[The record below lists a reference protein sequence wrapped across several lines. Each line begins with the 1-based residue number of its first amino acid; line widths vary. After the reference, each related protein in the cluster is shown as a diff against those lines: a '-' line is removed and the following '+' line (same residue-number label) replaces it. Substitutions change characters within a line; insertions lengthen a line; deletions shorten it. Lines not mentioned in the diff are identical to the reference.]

1 MSINRTVEN
10 VYIRQRAV
18 ERTRQHFWRLLGM
31 TVMISIITSVLNG
44 IFSAVGNRLMRP
56 ELTEVIDQY
65 AYLTTS
71 TRLTSSEPLLNATI
85 ELFTSPKFI
94 LFSLV
99 CSVLT
104 GIVSAGLTLGH
115 DQQLIEAARGLRPQP
130 LAIFSSMKRC
140 LKAWGLQL
148 WAGLFMGLWFLPGL
162 IVILIGGGL
171 ANGSISEASNLVM
184 TIGMVLM
191 LVLEFRAVLRYAMA
205 HYLLAEH
212 PSWSVRDCLKTS
224 ISRMQGRLWQFF
236 KVGFPVFFKILG
248 AVMVATIV
256 YNAITTL
263 VPMDSQLASVV
274 ETVLVFIAT
283 AYFSEQFNLVY
294 AVFYLNTQMPV
305 LPENAPRPVSEWL
318 PEPAVPVAAEPAAES
333 PITPAESTPDSPED
347 TTPDT
352 NEAKENDQ

>member
-1 MSINRTVEN
+1 MSLNRTVEN

-44 IFSAVGNRLMRP
+44 VFSAVGNRLMRP
-56 ELTEVIDQY
+56 ELAEVIDQY

-71 TRLTSSEPLLNATI
+71 TRLTSSEPMINALM

-99 CSVLT
+99 YSVLA

-115 DQQLIEAARGLRPQP
+115 NQQLIETARGLRPQP
-130 LAIFSSMKRC
+130 LAIFSGMKRC

-148 WAGLFMGLWFLPGL
+148 WTGLFMVLWFLPGL
-162 IVILIGGGL
+162 IVILIG
-171 ANGSISEASNLVM
+171 SSMSEAGNLVM

-191 LVLEFRAVLRYAMA
+191 LALVFRAVMRYAMA

-236 KVGFPVFFKILG
+236 KVDWPVFFKILG
-248 AVMVATIV
+248 AVMAATIV
-256 YNAITTL
+256 YNAIIAL
-263 VPMDSQLASVV
+263 IPMDSQLASVV
-274 ETVLVFIAT
+274 ETVLTFIAT
-283 AYFSEQFNLVY
+283 AYFYEQLNLVH
-294 AVFYLNTQMPV
+294 VMFYLNTQMPV
-305 LPENAPRPVSEWL
+305 LPENTPRPVSEWL
-318 PEPAVPVAAEPAAES
+318 PEPAAAPVAAEPAAES
-333 PITPAESTPDSPED
+333 PIIPAESAPDSPED